1 MKRIIYIIYLVN
13 FIWGIGLD
21 ALIIPQ
27 KANVIAMSSG
37 GIASDLDIA
46 INPSSKVRPYLG
58 FSNNNW
64 LAGVSGQKSTW
75 IFTGDTNYFLS
86 FESLGVNDIEYH
98 SDNDSD
104 PEGYISANWYAVDF
118 GNNFNIDK
126 YFDNMNMQ
134 LGYNLKLNYSKLY
147 VENSWGYTLDLG
159 LNKEISDNFHIG
171 FVIKN
176 LGKQYYSSQE
186 NISINNYVG
195 MGISHNLNIIKSDK
209 FYFDLVYNVDIVNHS
224 DNNILKLGAMTKFPY
239 LNLMFGTSQ
248 SEGYN
253 DFSYGLSFEVENWML
268 IFGTL
273 NHDNPALGTPHCI
286 ELRKYFN

>member
-27 KANVIAMSSG
+27 KANVIAMSG
-37 GIASDLDIA
+37 AGIASDLDIA

-86 FESLGVNDIEYH
+86 FESLGVSDIEYH
-98 SDNDSD
+98 SDNDPN
-104 PEGYISANWYAVDF
+104 PEGYVSANWYAVDF
-118 GNNFNIDK
+118 GSSFNIDK
-126 YFDNMNMQ
+126 YLDNINMQ
-134 LGYNLKLNYSKLY
+134 LGYNFKLNYSKLY

-159 LNKEISDNFHIG
+159 LNKEIGNNLNLG
-171 FVIKN
+171 FIIKN
-176 LGKQYYSSQE
+176 LGKQYYNSQE
-186 NISINNYVG
+186 NISINHYVG
-195 MGISHNLNIIKSDK
+195 MGISHDLNIIKSDK
-209 FYFDLVYNVDIVNHS
+209 FYFDLVYNIDIVNHG
-224 DNNILKLGAMTKFPY
+224 DNNILKLGLMTKFPY

-248 SEGYN
+248 SEDYN
-253 DFSYGLSFEVENWML
+253 DFSYGLSFEVESWML

-273 NHDNPALGTPHCI
+273 NHDNSALGTPRCI

>member
-27 KANVIAMSSG
+27 KANVIAMSG
-37 GIASDLDIA
+37 AGIASDLDIA

-75 IFTGDTNYFLS
+75 FFTGDTNYFLS

-159 LNKEISDNFHIG
+159 LNKEISDNFNIG

-186 NISINNYVG
+186 NININNYVG

>member
-27 KANVIAMSSG
+27 KANVIAMSG
-37 GIASDLDIA
+37 AGIASDLDIA
-46 INPSSKVRPYLG
+46 INPSSKVRAYLG

-75 IFTGDTNYFLS
+75 FFTGDTNYFLS

-159 LNKEISDNFHIG
+159 LNKEISDNFNIG

-195 MGISHNLNIIKSDK
+195 MGISHNLNIMKSDK

-248 SEGYN
+248 SDGYN

>member
-27 KANVIAMSSG
+27 KANVIAMSG
-37 GIASDLDIA
+37 AGIASDLDIA

-159 LNKEISDNFHIG
+159 LNKEISDNFNIG

-186 NISINNYVG
+186 NININNYVG

-209 FYFDLVYNVDIVNHS
+209 FYFDLVYNVDIVNHG
-224 DNNILKLGAMTKFPY
+224 DNNILKLGVMTKFPY

-248 SEGYN
+248 SDGYN
-253 DFSYGLSFEVENWML
+253 DFSYGLSFEIENWML

-273 NHDNPALGTPHCI
+273 NHDNSALGTPRCI

>member
-1 MKRIIYIIYLVN
+1 MKRIIYIICLVN

-27 KANVIAMSSG
+27 KANIIAMSG
-37 GIASDLDIA
+37 AGIASNLDIA

-75 IFTGDTNYFLS
+75 IFEGNTNYFLS
-86 FESLGVNDIEYH
+86 FESLGVDDIEYH
-98 SDNDSD
+98 SDNNPN
-104 PEGYISANWYAVDF
+104 PEGYISANWYAIDF
-118 GNNFNIDK
+118 GSNFNINK
-126 YFDNMNMQ
+126 YFDNRDVQ

-159 LNKEISDNFHIG
+159 FNKEVVDDFNIG

-186 NISINNYVG
+186 DIKINHYIGV
-195 MGISHNLNIIKSDK
+195 GISHKLNIVQANK
-209 FYFDLVYNVDIVNHS
+209 FYFDLVYNGDVVNND
-224 DNNILKLGAMTKFPY
+224 DNNILKIGLMTKFPY
-239 LNLMFGTSQ
+239 LNLMLGTSQ

-253 DFSYGLSFEVENWML
+253 DLSYGLSVEVENWVL
-268 IFGTL
+268 IFGNL
-273 NHDNPALGTPHCI
+273 NHENSALGTPRSI

>member
-27 KANVIAMSSG
+27 KANVIAMSG
-37 GIASDLDIA
+37 AGIASDLDIA

-159 LNKEISDNFHIG
+159 LNKEISDNFNIG

-186 NISINNYVG
+186 NININNYVG

>member
-27 KANVIAMSSG
+27 KANVIAMSG
-37 GIASDLDIA
+37 AGIASDLDIA

-159 LNKEISDNFHIG
+159 LNKEISDNFNIG

-195 MGISHNLNIIKSDK
+195 MGISHNLNIMKSDK